1 MLLPFFKAAQD
12 TGFGVAIRS
21 SLWLF
26 PVIEAFHLLA
36 LALIGGA
43 VLVVDLRL
51 AGLTL
56 KRQPAARIA
65 LDAQPWLIGGL
76 AVMLVS
82 GGLLWT
88 SEAVKC
94 YYNLAFWLKMMFLSL
109 ALVFTFTIRR
119 HVALTGDRV
128 RPFWMKTVA
137 LVSVTLWTGVGLMG
151 RGIGFY

>member
-1 MLLPFFKAAQD
+1 MLLPLFKVAQD
-12 TGFGVAIRS
+12 TALGVAIRS

-51 AGLTL
+51 AGFIL
-56 KRQPAARIA
+56 KDHPTSRLAR
-65 LDAQPWLIGGL
+65 DAQPWLIGSL
-76 AVMLVS
+76 AVMLLS
-82 GGLLWT
+82 GLMLWT

-94 YYNLAFWLKMMFLSL
+94 YYNLAFWLKMGFL
-109 ALVFTFTIRR
+109 ALAMAFTFTVRQR
-119 HVALTGDRV
+119 VAAADGRV
-128 RPFWMKTVA
+128 QPIWMRTVA
-137 LVSVTLWTGVGLMG
+137 FVSVTLWSGVGLMG

>member
-1 MLLPFFKAAQD
+1 MLLPYFQWAQN
-12 TGFGVAIRS
+12 TGVGVEIRR

-51 AGLTL
+51 AGLAL
-56 KRQPAARIA
+56 RKQPVSQLAM
-65 LDAQPWLIGGL
+65 DAQPWLLGSL
-76 AVMLVS
+76 TVMLLS

-94 YYNLAFWLKMMFLSL
+94 YYNLAFWLKMMFLFL
-109 ALVFTFTIRR
+109 AIVFTFTIRR
-119 HVALTGDRV
+119 RVALAEGRV
-128 RPFWMKTVA
+128 KPVWMKTVA
-137 LVSVTLWTGVGLMG
+137 FVSVTLWTGVGLMG

>member
-1 MLLPFFKAAQD
+1 MLLPIFQWVQN
-12 TGFGVAIRS
+12 TGIGVAIRS

-51 AGLTL
+51 AGLAL
-56 KRQPAARIA
+56 KRQPVSQLAA
-65 LDAQPWLIGGL
+65 DAQPWLLGSL
-76 AVMLVS
+76 AVILTS

-94 YYNLAFWLKMMFLSL
+94 YYNLAFWLKMMFLFL

-119 HVALTGDRV
+119 RVAANDASN
-128 RPFWMKTVA
+128 PIWMKTVA
-137 LVSVTLWTGVGLMG
+137 AVSVSLWTGVGLMG

>member
-1 MLLPFFKAAQD
+1 MLLPYFQWAQN
-12 TGFGVAIRS
+12 TGLGVAIRS

-26 PVIEAFHLLA
+26 PVIEAFHLLG

-51 AGLTL
+51 AGLAL
-56 KRQPAARIA
+56 RRQPVSQLAK
-65 LDAQPWLIGGL
+65 DAQPWLLGSL

-94 YYNLAFWLKMMFLSL
+94 YYNLAFWLKMMFLFL
-109 ALVFTFTIRR
+109 AIVFTFTIRR
-119 HVALTGDRV
+119 RVALADERV
-128 RPFWMKTVA
+128 KPVWMKIVA
-137 LVSVTLWTGVGLMG
+137 FVSVTLWTGVGLMG

>member
-12 TGFGVAIRS
+12 TALGVAIRS

-51 AGLTL
+51 AGLIL
-56 KRQPAARIA
+56 RDQPTSRLAR
-65 LDAQPWLIGGL
+65 DAQPWLIGSL
-76 AVMLVS
+76 TVMLVS
-82 GGLLWT
+82 GLMLWT

-94 YYNLAFWLKMMFLSL
+94 YYNLAFWLKMGFL
-109 ALVFTFTIRR
+109 ALAMAFTFTIRQR
-119 HVALTGDRV
+119 VAAAGERV
-128 RPFWMKTVA
+128 QPIWMRTVA
-137 LVSVTLWTGVGLMG
+137 FVSVTLWSGVGLMG